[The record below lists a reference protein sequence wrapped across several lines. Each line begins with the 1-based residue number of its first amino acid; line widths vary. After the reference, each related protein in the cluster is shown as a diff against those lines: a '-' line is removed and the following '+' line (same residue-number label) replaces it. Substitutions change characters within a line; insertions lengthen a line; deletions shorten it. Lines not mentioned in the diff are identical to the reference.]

1 MSFLRRTAALG
12 SAAALAVTGSLALAG
27 PAAADETDTSLAE
40 VLAADGNKF
49 DRNQRDFDVLDRV
62 VRVVINAKPDSPV
75 ALLADGT
82 QTLTAFIPND
92 MAFRRLARD
101 IVEPSAGQSER
112 KAFKALAGAVD
123 VDTLE
128 TVLLYHVVAGQ
139 KLDSEAVVAA
149 DDQAVETAQGGEV
162 TVRVNGSKITLE
174 DADAS
179 DADPRVVAVDINA
192 QANQLAHA
200 INRVLRP
207 VDLP

>member
-1 MSFLRRTAALG
+1 MSFLRRTAAVG
-12 SAAALAVTGSLALAG
+12 SVAALAVTGTLAFSG
-27 PAAADETDTSLAE
+27 PASADETDTSLAE
-40 VLAADGNKF
+40 VLAADGNTF
-49 DRNQRDFDVLDRV
+49 DKNQRDFDVLDRA
-62 VRVVINAKPDSPV
+62 VRVVLAAKPESPV
-75 ALLADGT
+75 AMLADGT
-82 QTLTAFIPND
+82 QTLTAFAPTD
-92 MAFRRLARD
+92 LAFRRLARD
-101 IVEPSAGQSER
+101 IVEPSAGQNER

-149 DDQAVETAQGGEV
+149 DDQAVETAQGGSV
-162 TVRVNGSKITLE
+162 TVRVDGQKITLE

-179 DADPRVVAVDINA
+179 DADPRVTAVDINV
-192 QANQLAHA
+192 QANQVGHA

>member
-12 SAAALAVTGSLALAG
+12 SVAALAVTGALATAS
-27 PAAADETDTSLAE
+27 PVAADETDTSLAE
-40 VLAADGNKF
+40 VLAADGNRF
-49 DRNQRDFDVLDRV
+49 DRDQRDFDVLDRA
-62 VRVVINAKPDSPV
+62 VRTVLNAKPDSPV

-82 QTLTAFIPND
+82 QTLTAFAPTDI
-92 MAFRRLARD
+92 AFRRLARD
-101 IVEPSAGQSER
+101 LVGPPAGKSER
-112 KAFKALAGAVD
+112 KAWKALAGAVD

-149 DDQAVETAQGGEV
+149 EDQAIETAQGGEV
-162 TVRVNGSKITLE
+162 TVRIDGKKITLE
-174 DADAS
+174 DVDTS
-179 DADPRVVAVDINA
+179 DADPRVTVVDINV
-192 QANQLAHA
+192 QANQVAHA